1 MGCGADEPD
10 ASRFHGL
17 GEGGVLAQE
26 AVAWVDG
33 VCARVQSGL
42 NDAFDDQVA
51 LVGRGGPNTDRF
63 IGRVNER
70 GMRVCFTVNRHS
82 RQPHLACR
90 AHHTQGNF
98 SSVGHQN
105 FGDGTD
111 LLAHGSSVSQRM

>member
-1 MGCGADEPD
+1 MGEGTNEPD
-10 ASRFHGL
+10 AGRFHDF

-26 AVAWVDG
+26 AIAWVDG
-33 VCARVQSGL
+33 VCTRVQSGL

-51 LVGRGGPNTDRF
+51 LVGRGGPDANCF
-63 IGRVNER
+63 IGRVDER

-90 AHHTQGNF
+90 AHYTQRNF

-111 LLAHGSSVSQRM
+111 LLAHGSTDSQRM